1 MASET
6 SGEVTT
12 SEEVVEPDH
21 YGTAFTE
28 AERPQHVTIAGAR
41 PMEGLLIGGRVH
53 PLHRDMG
60 CPVCVHHDRPTIERA
75 ILDGFSYKSI
85 CAKVNRRTSGEEGS
99 RPRLTPAM
107 LERHIR
113 DLHMEF
119 AAAAVRIASDDRLR
133 EQGLDPQEVENGMLP
148 DGMALLRATIA
159 QTANRL
165 GKGELQPTMSDAL
178 KATQVVAQIEAAQQ
192 TTSADD
198 MEAIEEAFAVFWQG
212 VVQITT
218 PEQQG
223 QLALWIQNH
232 PRLAALR
239 AKAEQKPED
248 PQALAM
254 GEM

>member
-1 MASET
+1 
-6 SGEVTT
+6 
-12 SEEVVEPDH
+12 
-21 YGTAFTE
+21 
-28 AERPQHVTIAGAR
+28 
-41 PMEGLLIGGRVH
+41 
-53 PLHRDMG
+53 
-60 CPVCVHHDRPTIERA
+60 
-75 ILDGFSYKSI
+75 
-85 CAKVNRRTSGEEGS
+85 
-99 RPRLTPAM
+99 M

-248 PQALAM
+248 PPALAM